1 MKIISIVNHKG
12 GVGKT
17 TTAAN
22 LACAL
27 AENYKILLVDFDPQA
42 ALTTSFKILT
52 DEKNIYY
59 ALLDSVSVENCI
71 IETQIKNLYLI
82 PSTLDLAAA
91 EPQLI
96 GQIAFE
102 RKLKQLLQQ
111 LTDFDYIIVD
121 SPPSL
126 GVLTINTIVAADLVI
141 VPLQCEFLAMKALT
155 HLNKIVEKAKVVNPD
170 LKMRVLFTMFDKRSI
185 HSKEIIEETKRFF
198 KTFETIITKT
208 IKFSYATVAGVPLVK
223 FYQNSEQAEQYKNL
237 SKEVVKQL

>member
-102 RKLKQLLQQ
+102 RKLKQLLQH

-126 GVLTINTIVAADLVI
+126 GVLTINAIVAADLII
-141 VPLQCEFLAMKALT
+141 VPLQCEFLAMKALV
-155 HLNKIVEKAKVVNPD
+155 HLNKIIEKAKIVNPE
-170 LKMRVLFTMFDKRSI
+170 LKIRILFTMFDKRSI
-185 HSKEIIEETKRFF
+185 HPKEIVDEVKKFF
-198 KTFETIITKT
+198 PTFNTIITKS
-208 IKFSYATVAGVPLVK
+208 IKFSYSTVAGIPLVE
-223 FYQNSEQAEQYKNL
+223 FYKNSEQAIQYINL
-237 SKEVVKQL
+237 AKEVLNL

>member
-27 AENYKILLVDFDPQA
+27 AENHKILLVDFDPQA
-42 ALTTSFKILT
+42 ALTTSFKINP

-102 RKLKQLLQQ
+102 RKLKQLLQH

-126 GVLTINTIVAADLVI
+126 GVLTINAIVAADLII
-141 VPLQCEFLAMKALT
+141 VPLQCEFLAMKALV
-155 HLNKIVEKAKVVNPD
+155 HLNKIIEKAKIVNPE
-170 LKMRVLFTMFDKRSI
+170 LKIRILFTMFDKRSI
-185 HSKEIIEETKRFF
+185 HPKEIVDEVKKFF
-198 KTFETIITKT
+198 PTFNTIITKS
-208 IKFSYATVAGVPLVK
+208 IKFSYSTVAGIPLVE
-223 FYQNSEQAEQYKNL
+223 FYKNSEQAIQYINL
-237 SKEVVKQL
+237 AKEVLNL

>member
-27 AENYKILLVDFDPQA
+27 AENHKILLVDFDPQA
-42 ALTTSFKILT
+42 ALTTSFKINP

-111 LTDFDYIIVD
+111 LTDFGYIIID

-126 GVLTINTIVAADLVI
+126 GVLTINSIVAADLII
-141 VPLQCEFLAMKALT
+141 VPLQCEFLAMKALA
-155 HLNKIVEKAKVVNPD
+155 HLNKIIEKAKIVNPE
-170 LKMRVLFTMFDKRSI
+170 LKIRILFTMFDKRSI
-185 HSKEIIEETKRFF
+185 HPKEIVDEVKKFF
-198 KTFETIITKT
+198 PTFNTIITKS
-208 IKFSYATVAGVPLVK
+208 IKFSYSTVAGIPLVE
-223 FYQNSEQAEQYKNL
+223 FYKNSEQAIQYINL
-237 SKEVVKQL
+237 AKEVLNL

>member
-27 AENYKILLVDFDPQA
+27 AKENHKTLLIDFDPQA

-111 LTDFDYIIVD
+111 LTDFGYIIID

-126 GVLTINTIVAADLVI
+126 GVLTINSIVAADLII
-141 VPLQCEFLAMKALT
+141 VPLQCEFLAMKALA
-155 HLNKIVEKAKVVNPD
+155 HLNKIIEKAKIVNSE
-170 LKMRVLFTMFDKRSI
+170 LKIRILFTMFDKRST
-185 HSKEIIEETKRFF
+185 HPKEIVDEVKKFF
-198 KTFETIITKT
+198 PTFNTIITKS
-208 IKFSYATVAGVPLVK
+208 IKFSYSTVAGIPLVE
-223 FYQNSEQAEQYKNL
+223 FYKNSEQAIQYINL
-237 SKEVVKQL
+237 AKEVLNL